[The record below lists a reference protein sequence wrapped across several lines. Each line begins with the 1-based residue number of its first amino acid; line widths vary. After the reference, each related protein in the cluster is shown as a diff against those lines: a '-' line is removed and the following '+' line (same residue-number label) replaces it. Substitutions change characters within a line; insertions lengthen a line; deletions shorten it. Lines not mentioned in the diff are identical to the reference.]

1 MCSLYKGD
9 CPHQHKGNEK
19 RASLLPENVG
29 ICQPILNCSE
39 FYLKSPVDPPSLS
52 YPPFL
57 KAAFNLLTFNSVNL
71 FHSLMA

>member
-1 MCSLYKGD
+1 MYKGG
-9 CPHQHKGNEK
+9 CPHQHKSNEK
-19 RASLLPENVG
+19 WGPLLPGNIG

-39 FYLKSPVDPPSLS
+39 FYLISPVDPQPLS
-52 YPPFL
+52 YPNFF